1 MVGSLVA
8 AAETRAAKLVSLS
21 GLSPILVEALTVMA
35 ARSLQPADLSAA
47 AADVRTLMQT
57 MERNRLRRLQACG
70 FTAATARHLSD
81 LHTPNLM

>member
-1 MVGSLVA
+1 
-8 AAETRAAKLVSLS
+8 SLS

-35 ARSLQPADLSAA
+35 ARSLQSADLSAA
-47 AADVRTLMQT
+47 AAEVRALLRT

>member
-1 MVGSLVA
+1 MVA

-21 GLSPILVEALTVMA
+21 GLSPVLFEALTLMA
-35 ARSLQPADLSAA
+35 ARSVQSSDLSEASA
-47 AADVRTLMQT
+47 HVRVLMQT

-70 FTAATARHLSD
+70 FDAATARHLSD